1 MEKGSIK
8 KSKYAPAGTGE
19 NAEVLRISIFPTAD
33 SALQEEGKSVPA
45 RPQIQQDV
53 LPVNEND
60 SGAGDGILGM
70 RITVLP
76 LVAPCLIV
84 QVCRSSYMQWALR

>member
-1 MEKGSIK
+1 MEGMEKGSIK

-53 LPVNEND
+53 LPAMVFWGCELL
-60 SGAGDGILGM
+60 SCHL
-70 RITVLP
+70 LP
-76 LVAPCLIV
+76 HV
-84 QVCRSSYMQWALR
+84 

>member
-1 MEKGSIK
+1 MEGMEKGSIK

-60 SGAGDGILGM
+60 SKRGSLRTMHAPRQVSEQ
-70 RITVLP
+70 RI
-76 LVAPCLIV
+76 
-84 QVCRSSYMQWALR
+84 

>member
-1 MEKGSIK
+1 MEGMEKGSIK

-45 RPQIQQDV
+45 RPQIQQED
-53 LPVNEND
+53 E
-60 SGAGDGILGM
+60 G
-70 RITVLP
+70 
-76 LVAPCLIV
+76 
-84 QVCRSSYMQWALR
+84 SSEHFKAKFAELLEQQKNAQFPGK